1 MTGGAGILGAIVA
14 GGKAQRFGSDKA
26 LALFDGK
33 PLIEHAIDA
42 LRPQVDALVLCGR
55 DHAGVER
62 IDDRP
67 EPGIGPMGAINAA
80 LHRAVEQG
88 FHGVLSVP
96 VDVLPL
102 PDDLCERLGTDR
114 LACFDQQFLVA
125 FWPARLAGE
134 VERFVADGGRK
145 PARLLDMLAAARVPD
160 PIGIAN
166 VNRPGDLE
174 RLRG

>member
-1 MTGGAGILGAIVA
+1 MSGSAGVLGAIIA

-26 LALFDGK
+26 LAMLGGK
-33 PLIEHAIDA
+33 TLIEHAIGA
-42 LRPQVDALVLCGR
+42 LRPQVDALALCGR

-62 IDDRP
+62 IDDLP

-80 LHRAVEQG
+80 LHHAVAHG
-88 FHGVLSVP
+88 FHGVLTAP

-114 LACFDQQFLVA
+114 LACLDQQFLVA
-125 FWPARLAGE
+125 FWPARLASE
-134 VERFVADGGRK
+134 VERYVAGGGRK
-145 PARLLDMLAAARVPD
+145 PAHLLDRLGAARVPD
-160 PIGIAN
+160 PLGIAN